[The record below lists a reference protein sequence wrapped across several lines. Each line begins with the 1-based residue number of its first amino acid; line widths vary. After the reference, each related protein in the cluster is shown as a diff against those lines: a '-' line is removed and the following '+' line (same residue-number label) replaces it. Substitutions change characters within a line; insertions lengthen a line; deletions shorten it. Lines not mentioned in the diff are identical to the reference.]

1 MKPRLFSSSY
11 VFIKLIVFN
20 LCQSVNNV
28 CGLKLSFFGRIYIL
42 ILMITTSQLKNL
54 GLSENESKVYLAM
67 LELGPATV
75 LEISAKAQMNRP
87 TVYVQIESL
96 KQKGLVSTQTKG
108 KKQIFIAE
116 SPDQLSSLL
125 DRESS
130 EINYKK
136 EELSKLL
143 PDLNSLYNSSGT
155 RPQVRFFEGREGL
168 LRMQET
174 FLASGEK
181 MVYAITPL
189 DEVLKVFPSHR
200 SDYSQRRI
208 KQGIR
213 SKLIYSSDQGP
224 ILKESDEAMLRESK
238 FIAPSD
244 MPFTGDL
251 TVYGSSVA
259 ITALR
264 GNISGVIIEH
274 PEIANSFKNFFEFL
288 WKFTS
293 NSENK

>member
-28 CGLKLSFFGRIYIL
+28 CCLKLSFFGRIYIL

-54 GLSENESKVYLAM
+54 GLSDNES
-67 LELGPATV
+67 
-75 LEISAKAQMNRP
+75 N
-87 TVYVQIESL
+87 
-96 KQKGLVSTQTKG
+96 
-108 KKQIFIAE
+108 
-116 SPDQLSSLL
+116 
-125 DRESS
+125 

-136 EELSKLL
+136 EDLSKLL
-143 PDLNSLYNSSGT
+143 PDLSSLYNSSGT